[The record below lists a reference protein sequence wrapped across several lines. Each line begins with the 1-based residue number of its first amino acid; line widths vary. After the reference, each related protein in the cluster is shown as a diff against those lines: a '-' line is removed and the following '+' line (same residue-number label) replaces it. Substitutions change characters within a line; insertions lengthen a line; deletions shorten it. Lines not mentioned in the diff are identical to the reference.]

1 MQGARNPT
9 ASSEETAN
17 KYSLHDAAGAADEW
31 NVRAILD
38 ELERREG
45 APALM
50 SVQKG
55 VLQTLSG
62 GDLAKRAHALAYGFL
77 NTGIAPGDPVALIGP
92 NGFDWVVVRFALE
105 LAGALTVAI
114 DEFATDDELRA
125 ILTRCRVRFVICNA
139 RRAEVLR
146 KSDGALHIITF
157 GARTLPNGAHRLES
171 LFDTGV
177 RALPSRPADSPAMLA
192 FTSGTTGTPKAIVLT
207 QANIAANVEAL
218 VKSHLVGS
226 ADRVL
231 LLLPLHHVYPL
242 VVGLLAALGSGA
254 TVVFPESI
262 TGPDILAAA
271 KLASASAIVGVPRLY
286 SAICS
291 GLIARTAAAGT
302 ARRVLFHLLLRISIG
317 LHRTLGVNAGRV
329 LFRSLRK
336 RLGENLRLLVSGG
349 ARLEP
354 ETLDM
359 LTGLGF
365 EVRVGYGLAETASM
379 FTADLQGSVRRGSE
393 GRPVAGSMRISAPD
407 KSGIGEIELK
417 GPQIF
422 SRYLD
427 NPEATTAAFTADGWF
442 RTGDIGYI
450 DSDGFLHVTGRAKE
464 TLVLGGGKKVNPEDL
479 ERVYGASRYIREIA
493 IFEHRGR
500 LVALVVPSLEATRA
514 GGAMHIDTAIRV
526 ELASCAR
533 KLPSYQRL
541 AGFAITREPLPRTR
555 LGKYR
560 RFLLPQIYE
569 NMQHPLPHEQTAALS
584 AEDERLLDQPIARQ
598 VFEILRQ
605 RYPDKRLVLDASPL
619 LDLGIDSLEWISF
632 GLELEDRLNLRLS
645 EADIGSVVTVRDL
658 LAIAINANAAPVP
671 SPIDAR
677 DWISPTGPAL
687 KLFGAI
693 LYALNRIAMRTLFR
707 FRARGTK
714 HLPAHGNFIVI
725 ANHTSYLDPLAL
737 AAALNYPL
745 LRKCYWAGDPVI
757 LFSRRWKWPFMRAM
771 HCYPV
776 NEREPARAL
785 EVSAALLQRGNA
797 VVWFP
802 EGWRSPDGK
811 LQPFLPGIGHLLEK
825 VPTPVVPAFIDGTFE
840 ALPRDRRF
848 PKLHPVQVRIG
859 EPIPPARWQSL
870 KVDKKEMPREI
881 AKVLHEAIDALGQEA
896 AR

>member
-1 MQGARNPT
+1 MLGTRSPA
-9 ASSEETAN
+9 ASSEKTAN
-17 KYSLHDAAGAADEW
+17 THGSRDAAGMTTGW
-31 NVRAILD
+31 NVRLLLD
-38 ELERREG
+38 ELEHRGG

-50 SVQKG
+50 AVQKG
-55 VLQTLSG
+55 MLQTLSG

-77 NTGIAPGDPVALIGP
+77 KTGIEPNEPVALIGP
-92 NGFDWVVVRFALE
+92 NGFEWVVIRLALE

-114 DEFATDDELRA
+114 DEFATDDEIRA
-125 ILTRCRVRFVICNA
+125 ILAQCKAGFVICNG
-139 RRAEVLR
+139 RYAEALR
-146 KSDGALHIITF
+146 KFDGALRIIAF
-157 GARTLPNGAHRLES
+157 GARNLPDGAYRLES

-177 RALPSRPADSPAMLA
+177 RALPGRPAASPAMLA
-192 FTSGTTGTPKAIVLT
+192 FTSGTTGMPKAIVLT
-207 QANIAANVEAL
+207 GANVAANVEAL
-218 VKSHLVGS
+218 VKSRLVGP

-231 LLLPLHHVYPL
+231 LLLPLHHVYPF

-254 TVVFPESI
+254 TVVFPESV
-262 TGPDILAAA
+262 TGPDILAAT
-271 KLASASAIVGVPRLY
+271 KLASVSAIVGVPRLY

-302 ARRVLFHLLLRISIG
+302 VRRTLFHLMLRLSIG
-317 LHRTLGVNAGRV
+317 LNRALGVNAGRI
-329 LFRSLRK
+329 LFRRLRK
-336 RLGENLRLLVSGG
+336 RFGERLRLLVSGG

-354 ETLDM
+354 ETLGM

-379 FTADLQGSVRRGSE
+379 FTANLQVPMRWGSQ

-407 KSGIGEIELK
+407 ESGIGEIELK

-427 NPEATTAAFTADGWF
+427 NPEATRAAFTADGWF

-450 DSDGFLHVTGRAKE
+450 DSDGFLYVTGRVKE
-464 TLVLGGGKKVNPEDL
+464 TLVLGGGKKINPEAL
-479 ERVYGASRYIREIA
+479 EQIYGASRYIREIA
-493 IFEHRGR
+493 IFEHGGC
-500 LVALVVPSLEATRA
+500 LAALVVPSLDATRA

-526 ELASCAR
+526 ELASLAR
-533 KLPSYQRL
+533 TLPSYQRL

-569 NMQHPLPHEQTAALS
+569 NAQRPSPPGQAAALS
-584 AEDERLLDQPIARQ
+584 AEDETLLNRPIARQ

-605 RYPDKRLVLDASPL
+605 RYPDKQLTLDASPL

-658 LAIAINANAAPVP
+658 LATAVNANTLP
-671 SPIDAR
+671 SPFPADAH
-677 DWISPTGPAL
+677 DWIAPTGPAL
-687 KLFGAI
+687 NLFGAI
-693 LYALNRIAMRTLFR
+693 FYALNQIAMRTLFR
-707 FRARGTK
+707 FRVQGAR
-714 HLPAHGNFIVI
+714 HLRADGNFILI
-725 ANHTSYLDPLAL
+725 ANHSSYLDPLAL
-737 AAALNYPL
+737 AAAVDFRV
-745 LRKCYWAGDPVI
+745 LRRCYWAGDPAI
-757 LFSRRWKWPFMRAM
+757 LFSKRWKWPFMRAM

-776 NEREPARAL
+776 NEREPAHAL
-785 EVSAALLQRGNA
+785 EVSAAILRRGDSI
-797 VVWFP
+797 VWFP

-811 LQPFLPGIGHLLEK
+811 LQPFLPGIGHLLEE

-840 ALPRDRRF
+840 ALPRDRSF
-848 PKLHPVQVRIG
+848 PKLHSIRVRIG

-870 KVDKKEMPREI
+870 KVAKKEMPQEI
-881 AKVLHEAIDALGQEA
+881 AQILRGAVDALGQET